1 MKKPLIMAALAAAVV
16 VVAAFGGYNHEFVIL
31 LILIYGGVVC
41 WKRKWVGGFL
51 LLGVFALPLLII
63 CLLDE
68 YGRNAIKILHLII
81 VWAAVV
87 LIGAGCWKTK
97 RYWEFLPLSLF
108 VLPLLLISMVW
119 LDCYCNE
126 LSERDE
132 EKIGYFT
139 PQESDYIF
147 HGDAAKNHR
156 NKEYFITEESDY
168 KDTVDFELY
177 ANYGDFWYSVWINAI
192 DTGTVYL
199 KAYRIGKIRDI
210 HSLGLEKETGMEIYN
225 HGNGFV
231 KCGPRYFSMYAG
243 LLEADCLYLAR
254 FELWYKPKNSD
265 EERKLTSKI
274 YKVRRAGM

>member
-1 MKKPLIMAALAAAVV
+1 M
-16 VVAAFGGYNHEFVIL
+16 
-31 LILIYGGVVC
+31 
-41 WKRKWVGGFL
+41 
-51 LLGVFALPLLII
+51 
-63 CLLDE
+63 
-68 YGRNAIKILHLII
+68 
-81 VWAAVV
+81 
-87 LIGAGCWKTK
+87 
-97 RYWEFLPLSLF
+97 SLF

-156 NKEYFITEESDY
+156 NKEYFIIEESDY

-231 KCGPRYFSMYAG
+231 KCGPRYFSMHAEFFETDY
-243 LLEADCLYLAR
+243 LYLAR

-274 YKVRRAGM
+274 YKVRREGM